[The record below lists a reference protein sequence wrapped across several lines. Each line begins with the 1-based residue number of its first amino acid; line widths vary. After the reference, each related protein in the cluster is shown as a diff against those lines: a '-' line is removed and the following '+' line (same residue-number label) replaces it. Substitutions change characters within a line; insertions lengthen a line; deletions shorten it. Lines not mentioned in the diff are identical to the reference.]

1 MLAESDFAFNR
12 RSCQKPTHPP
22 TPTPST
28 SKRKGLQRPSTP
40 VRQPTFLETG
50 ERTALGTRSKTSASG
65 SLPKMGGL
73 LQWRWVSQTPHFA
86 RRPPACHCLKHRRTG
101 GAARAA
107 GCFVGFARQDGSS
120 CSASNKQKNQ
130 RTESRHAGGTDISPH
145 QKKKNSSMVGLKAQ
159 VGLHFF
165 LSECGAAPD
174 TQHSKRSSK
183 CFKPASSAFSSKPF

>member
-1 MLAESDFAFNR
+1 MQSRISPSIEDLAKNQLTRLLPPPPQAREKGFNDLPLLLGNQPFWKQGNAPPWELGAKPPR
-12 RSCQKPTHPP
+12 LEVCQKWA
-22 TPTPST
+22 
-28 SKRKGLQRPSTP
+28 GCFNIQY
-40 VRQPTFLETG
+40 
-50 ERTALGTRSKTSASG
+50 
-65 SLPKMGGL
+65 
-73 LQWRWVSQTPHFA
+73 RWVSQTPHSA
-86 RRPPACHCLKHRRTG
+86 RLPPACHCLKHRRTG

-174 TQHSKRSSK
+174 T
-183 CFKPASSAFSSKPF
+183 